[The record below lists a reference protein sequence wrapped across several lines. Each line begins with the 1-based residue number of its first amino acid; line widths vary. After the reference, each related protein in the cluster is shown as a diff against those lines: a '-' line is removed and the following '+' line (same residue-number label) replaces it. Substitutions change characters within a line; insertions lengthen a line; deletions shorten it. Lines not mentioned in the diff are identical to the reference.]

1 MINLM
6 TKVFLKGL
14 LTLLPLVLSIYLL
27 AWCISG
33 LEKITNHLLLWFLP
47 DFLYVPGMGIL
58 LGLILVFALGL
69 VMEIPMARYI
79 HEKLEVPFTSV
90 PLVKS
95 IYFSIKDL
103 AAFVVP
109 TDGHRRG
116 QAVMVRIPNFDLRL
130 IGIMT
135 RSDTEG
141 LPPDLFGM
149 VAVYMPMSYQIGGF
163 VMFVP
168 KAWVEP
174 IEMNVEEAMR
184 HTLTAWMPTPSN
196 RRPPT

>member
-1 MINLM
+1 MIKLM
-6 TKVFLKGL
+6 TKIFLKGL

-27 AWCISG
+27 VWSVFG

-69 VMEIPMARYI
+69 LMEIPMARYI
-79 HEKLEVPFTSV
+79 HEKVEVPFTSV

-103 AAFVVP
+103 ASFVVP
-109 TDGHRRG
+109 TDGQRRG
-116 QAVMVRIPNFDLRL
+116 HAVVVRIPQFDLRL
-130 IGIMT
+130 IGILT
-135 RSDTEG
+135 RDDPEG
-141 LPPDLFGM
+141 LPADLAGM

-168 KAWVEP
+168 KSWVEP
-174 IEMNVEEAMR
+174 IDMNVEEAMR
-184 HTLTAWMPTPSN
+184 HTLTAWMPTHTD
-196 RRPPT
+196 RRP